1 MGQASRTTKLLL
13 DLAFRTRGGVNT
25 SKRAYLEETAKI
37 LDAARAFY
45 LAFFL
50 AHPDKLTERVRYF
63 SEKHQEERE
72 RLISPNE
79 LLTWAE
85 SLTVA
90 TAAHPH
96 PLPSYHFSEQFP
108 EFPFIYRR
116 SVIKDALGKARSY
129 LSNLANWNTRGKKK
143 GQPGSPGASNHP
155 TLYDEAF
162 CLDLD
167 ETDLRTGPHT
177 CFARLKVYTGTTWEW
192 HNYPVTLSRYF
203 EARWRDPAWESQSPK
218 LILRPKTAALH
229 FPQIKSVKAQK
240 VKESKEDP
248 HLVTVA
254 IDLNVKNLAVITV
267 RQDGR
272 IIETVFVTDQDL
284 DRHRYGH
291 LKRLAKK
298 QWQSGKPVK
307 GEPSSQQLWQHV
319 GRMNEDAAHQVSRR
333 IADVCARYPGCVL
346 LFERLRKIKQGGG
359 SKSRRMN
366 RKRANQLRGQINR
379 HAKDK
384 AYAACG
390 TVTLEVNPHGTSQY
404 CSRCGAKG
412 ERFSYRGGQRIKEKW
427 GKLFLCPVCHY
438 EANADFNASV
448 NVHRS
453 FYREWHWQ
461 PRNKPPRHRLPR
473 GALDGGSP
481 LSPARGRGE
490 EACGGTPR

>member
-116 SVIKDALGKARSY
+116 SVIKDAIGKVRSF
-129 LSNLANWNTRGKKK
+129 LSNLTNWNASGKKK

-155 TLYDEAF
+155 TLYAEAF

-167 ETDLRTGPHT
+167 ATDLRPSRRT
-177 CFARLKVYTGTTWEW
+177 CFARLKVYTGTAWEW
-192 HNYPVTLSRYF
+192 HNYPVKLSRYF
-203 EARWRDPAWESQSPK
+203 EARWRDPAWEAQSPK
-218 LILRPKTAALH
+218 LILRKKSAALH
-229 FPQIKSVKAQK
+229 FPQVKKVAAKK

-254 IDLNVKNLAVITV
+254 VDLNVKKLAVITV
-267 RQDGR
+267 RQDER
-272 IIETVFVTDQDL
+272 IIETVFVRDHGLDQA
-284 DRHRYGH
+284 RFRH
-291 LKRLAKK
+291 LKRIAKK
-298 QWQSGKPVK
+298 QWQ
-307 GEPSSQQLWQHV
+307 
-319 GRMNEDAAHQVSRR
+319 
-333 IADVCARYPGCVL
+333 
-346 LFERLRKIKQGGG
+346 
-359 SKSRRMN
+359 
-366 RKRANQLRGQINR
+366 
-379 HAKDK
+379 
-384 AYAACG
+384 
-390 TVTLEVNPHGTSQY
+390 
-404 CSRCGAKG
+404 
-412 ERFSYRGGQRIKEKW
+412 
-427 GKLFLCPVCHY
+427 
-438 EANADFNASV
+438 
-448 NVHRS
+448 
-453 FYREWHWQ
+453 
-461 PRNKPPRHRLPR
+461 
-473 GALDGGSP
+473 
-481 LSPARGRGE
+481 
-490 EACGGTPR
+490 